1 MPMNHSPETPHPGTG
16 QPDNHTATLLS
27 PATTLHSRHALICGA
42 SAGIGRAAAL
52 AIAGLGADVTA
63 LARSR
68 SALEGLMPELE
79 RAGTPRARFVVADH
93 DDRPRLKA
101 AVEGLIQREG
111 PVHVLVNNSGG
122 PAPGPILEAKEEEF
136 LAAFG
141 RHLLVNHL
149 LVRLTLDGMRRAG
162 YGRIINVISTSVR
175 EPLPGLGVSNTT
187 RGAVASWAKTL
198 SRELPPGITIN
209 NLLPGLT
216 ATERLQSLQQQ
227 LAEQTGTTAEAIQA
241 SWESTIPERRVAQ
254 PEELGA
260 VIAFLASP
268 QASYLRGVSLP
279 VDGGRLNSI

>member
-1 MPMNHSPETPHPGTG
+1 MMTYEPSPKPSS
-16 QPDNHTATLLS
+16 QRSSSLQ
-27 PATTLHSRHALICGA
+27 SRHALVCGA

-52 AIAGLGADVTA
+52 AIAGHGAEVTA

-68 SALEGLMPELE
+68 EALEKLMPALE
-79 RAGTPRARFVVADH
+79 RAGSPRARFVVGDH

-101 AVEGLIQREG
+101 AIEGLTQREG
-111 PVHVLVNNSGG
+111 PVHILINNSGG
-122 PAPGPILEAKEEEF
+122 PPPGPILDASEEDF
-136 LAAFG
+136 LTALG
-141 RHLLVNHL
+141 RHLLANHM
-149 LVRLTLDGMRRAG
+149 LVQLTLGGMQKAG
-162 YGRIINVISTSVR
+162 YGRIINIISTSVR

-209 NLLPGLT
+209 NLLPGFT
-216 ATERLQSLQQQ
+216 DTERLTTLRQSL
-227 LAEQTGTTAEAIQA
+227 ANKNGTSEDDILSQWK
-241 SWESTIPERRVAQ
+241 SVIPEGRIGR

-268 QASYLRGVSLP
+268 QASYIRGVSLP